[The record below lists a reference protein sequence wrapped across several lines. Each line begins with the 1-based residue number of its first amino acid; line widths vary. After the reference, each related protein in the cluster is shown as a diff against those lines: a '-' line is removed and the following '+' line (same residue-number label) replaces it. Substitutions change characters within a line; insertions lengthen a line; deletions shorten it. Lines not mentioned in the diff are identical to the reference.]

1 MAVDVQYC
9 NTLHHI
15 FALTSDGRFV
25 EINMN
30 FNEALPAI
38 IQIFDYDKPKPGIS
52 ITRQARTMRFFVLFC
67 AEFRSTLTRDIY
79 AAILP
84 SFLEPC
90 LRCL

>member
-1 MAVDVQYC
+1 MADDVQYC
-9 NTLHHI
+9 NTLHYI
-15 FALTSDGRFV
+15 FALTADGRFV

-52 ITRQARTMRFFVLFC
+52 ITRQARTMRFFVPFY

-79 AAILP
+79 AVILP
-84 SFLEPC
+84 SFPEPC